1 MKTYFE
7 SYEHY
12 KRQGN
17 SIKTTTITAKQLLP
31 ALIAHMER
39 MDRQFTLH
47 IIGQLPIPIDSLI
60 KEAFDQCHLEQPFYT
75 QHCEKRSYKYRQLTK
90 NRIKVEFTMRYRM
103 ARQEEKWIVDEIQT
117 ILKNRIHPDMSA
129 LQKVLIVHDYIA
141 RTYSYERHTEGSPFA
156 VYTFMNEKHG
166 VCMAYALLFEK
177 IMEVLRIPCYYVIGK
192 AAGEGT
198 EGHAWN
204 MVQMD
209 DHWYHVDVTWDDI
222 GSISGKEVR
231 YRYFLVADEKM
242 RLDHEWNE
250 NHYPICTSTKFEAFH
265 RLYDGC
271 LVNNSLYYAH
281 PGNSYLYEIKFA
293 DYPFHAKQKLA
304 VNIQFCFYIDGFLY
318 FRNNSH
324 NSYLYQFELVAE
336 KLTQLSAVA
345 VIRIY
350 ETETSLEVLYADKTT
365 DSIQKLISA
374 DTESENSLIAET
386 DENRLEVP
394 LNTFGDSWVASVEQ
408 EADCQPM
415 LFKSAVGIE
424 LIVEDRCK
432 QLTVDIYINRGLHI
446 QITSNRKNVEFKQPA
461 QLKVPI
467 AIIPGLEQ
475 QLSKQNMLE
484 YFADEKFIYIQLYKS
499 VTIQLKM
506 KK

>member
-7 SYEHY
+7 SYEQY

-47 IIGQLPIPIDSLI
+47 INGQLPMPIDELL

-177 IMEVLRIPCYYVIGK
+177 MMEVLEIPCYYVIGK

-204 MVQMD
+204 MVQID
-209 DHWYHVDVTWDDI
+209 GHWYHVDVTWDDI
-222 GSISGKEVR
+222 GSIPGREVR

-271 LVNNSLYYAH
+271 VVNTSVYYPH
-281 PGNSYLYEIKFA
+281 PGNGHLYEMNLA
-293 DYPFHAKQKLA
+293 NYPLQAKQKLS
-304 VNIQFCFYIDGFLY
+304 VNIQFCFSINGLLY
-318 FRNNSH
+318 FRNDSH
-324 NSYLYQFELVAE
+324 NRYLYQFEIAAE
-336 KLTQLSAVA
+336 ELTQLSAEP

-350 ETETSLEVLYADKTT
+350 ETETTLEVLYADETT
-365 DSIQKLISA
+365 DSIQKLFST
-374 DTESENSLIAET
+374 DTESEDSLRVET

-394 LNTFGDSWVASVEQ
+394 LNTFGDSWVTSVEQ
-408 EADCQPM
+408 QADCQPM
-415 LFKSAVGIE
+415 VFKSADGIE

-446 QITSNRKNVEFKQPA
+446 QITSKRKNVEFHQPA
-461 QLKVPI
+461 QLKMPT
-467 AIIPGLEQ
+467 ALIPGLEQ
-475 QLSKQNMLE
+475 QLSKQNALE
-484 YFADEKFIYIQLYKS
+484 YFTDENFIYIQLFKS
-499 VTIQLKM
+499 VTIQLK
-506 KK
+506 K

>member
-7 SYEHY
+7 SYEQY

-47 IIGQLPIPIDSLI
+47 IIGQLPVPIDSLI

-129 LQKVLIVHDYIA
+129 LQKVLIVHDFIA

-177 IMEVLRIPCYYVIGK
+177 MMEALRIPCYYVIGK

-204 MVQMD
+204 IVQID

-222 GSISGKEVR
+222 GSIPGKEVR

-250 NHYPICTSTKFEAFH
+250 NHYPICTSAKFEAFH
-265 RLYDGC
+265 RFYDGC

-281 PGNSYLYEIKFA
+281 PGNGYLYEIKFA

-350 ETETSLEVLYADKTT
+350 ETETALEVLYADKTT

-415 LFKSAVGIE
+415 LFKSADGIE

-467 AIIPGLEQ
+467 VIIPGLEQ

-484 YFADEKFIYIQLYKS
+484 YFADEQFIYIQLYKS
-499 VTIQLKM
+499 VTIQLK
-506 KK
+506 K